1 MAASFSKAWKRPWW
15 KCLFQLRVGEEVR
28 VAVAESLRD
37 YFPDR
42 WTWLFVLGIAFL
54 SYGTAAFMCSR
65 YNHEYNRHVHPVFH
79 PWAIL
84 VGCGLVWYS
93 VRNSP

>member
-1 MAASFSKAWKRPWW
+1 
-15 KCLFQLRVGEEVR
+15 V
-28 VAVAESLRD
+28 SLRD

-42 WTWLFVLGIAFL
+42 WTWLFVLGIAFF
-54 SYGTAAFMCSR
+54 SYGSAAFMYSR

-79 PWAIL
+79 LWAIL

-93 VRNSP
+93 VRKSRRTRWVTD